1 MDKYAGI
8 VQKLVSLSIK
18 LVAVD
23 FDLTIL
29 NVHTHGNWQ
38 FTAKSLSSRVRPAFK
53 QFLTAVLECD
63 QLHVAVVTQS
73 PQVSLV
79 REVLE
84 ETLPQSNTGRI
95 HIRGNDGTWR
105 AVKGVSKEGKQQH
118 IESVLSQIK
127 KEQKIKIKSSEVL
140 LLDDDQKNIASAQS
154 SKMRTLHITGD
165 DSLDGLLELR

>member
-38 FTAKSLSSRVRPAFK
+38 FTAKSLASRVRPAFK

-105 AVKGVSKEGKQQH
+105 AIKGVSKEGKTRY
-118 IESVLSQIK
+118 SVLPSAIIDQVLSIDLVIIIRRLVVVKFNFACNYLMYSIK
-127 KEQKIKIKSSEVL
+127 L
-140 LLDDDQKNIASAQS
+140 
-154 SKMRTLHITGD
+154 MCG
-165 DSLDGLLELR
+165 

>member
-18 LVAVD
+18 LIAVD

-38 FTAKSLSSRVRPAFK
+38 FTAKSLASRVRPAFK

-84 ETLPQSNTGRI
+84 ETLPRSNTGRI

-105 AVKGVSKEGKQQH
+105 AIKGVSKEGKTSY
-118 IESVLSQIK
+118 SVLPSA
-127 KEQKIKIKSSEVL
+127 
-140 LLDDDQKNIASAQS
+140 LLDQVLSIDLVIRRLVVVKFNFACNYLMYSIKLMSWTHNYD
-154 SKMRTLHITGD
+154 
-165 DSLDGLLELR
+165 

>member
-1 MDKYAGI
+1 MDKYARI

-38 FTAKSLSSRVRPAFK
+38 FTAKSLASRVRPAFK

-84 ETLPQSNTGRI
+84 EILPQSNTGRI

-105 AVKGVSKEGKQQH
+105 AVKGVSKEGKIRH
-118 IESVLSQIK
+118 AVC
-127 KEQKIKIKSSEVL
+127 
-140 LLDDDQKNIASAQS
+140 LDYFHCQS
-154 SKMRTLHITGD
+154 KQACQVYRPV
-165 DSLDGLLELR
+165 SLDRSIVKDVSSCKI